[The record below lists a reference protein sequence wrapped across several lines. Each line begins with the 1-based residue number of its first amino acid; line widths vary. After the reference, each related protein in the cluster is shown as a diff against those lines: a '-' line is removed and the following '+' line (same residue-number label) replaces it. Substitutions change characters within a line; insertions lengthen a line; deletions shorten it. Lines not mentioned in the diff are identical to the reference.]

1 MWRRITTYNG
11 HQGNLNTSLSSVLQ
25 HSENVNNA
33 QTAIFVG
40 HLHLP
45 AQAAY

>member
-1 MWRRITTYNG
+1 MTVTKDF
-11 HQGNLNTSLSSVLQ
+11 NTSLSSVLQ

-40 HLHLP
+40 HSRLGVR
-45 AQAAY
+45 AAY